1 MIHAILA
8 QLSTTVSTPIL
19 SVSSDLDS
27 VGLNQVSATILAI
40 LASAVLSGLLATVI
54 SILFQR
60 KNEISRYKFNLL
72 AELVGTRGLAVSGDA
87 NRFCAALSQI
97 PIFFNKDNRYA
108 PLEHALVFLGK
119 PDTLEEAVS
128 AACLDQ
134 AFVSRAPLAF
144 FWAVQP
150 YRTEWRYAE
159 ASHKVIALDAG
170 HICQNLYLAAGSI
183 GCGTCA
189 VAAYDQGLANA
200 LFKLD
205 GQDEFI
211 HYIAPVGKIS

>member
-97 PIFFNKDNRYA
+97 PIFFNKD
-108 PLEHALVFLGK
+108 K
-119 PDTLEEAVS
+119 
-128 AACLDQ
+128 
-134 AFVSRAPLAF
+134 
-144 FWAVQP
+144 
-150 YRTEWRYAE
+150 
-159 ASHKVIALDAG
+159 KVIAQYKKCRAEMKSKNTIEENTFAELATV
-170 HICQNLYLAAGSI
+170 ICDVLGIEYSN
-183 GCGTCA
+183 
-189 VAAYDQGLANA
+189 
-200 LFKLD
+200 LD
-205 GQDEFI
+205 GDEFRTSF
-211 HYIAPVGKIS
+211 YQRPKA